1 MIERRTPGLL
11 LICMVVLCALALPAV
26 ATAQAHPKAHSPR
39 PIRIRVD
46 SVLGANTGKGM
57 DAQLASTVIGSRL
70 KALFEYSTYQ
80 LVQHQQQQTH
90 CGRMVAF
97 QIPGGRILHIVPRAV
112 VDNMISM
119 ELVLFE
125 GTRPLMTTDLKLMNH
140 AVLIVGGPRYHQG
153 MLITLISTDA
163 PEDPDSHPDTHRKSR
178 RAAPP
183 SPSAPDANTI
193 PAESPSSP
201 QN

>member
-11 LICMVVLCALALPAV
+11 LTIVVLCVLALPAV
-26 ATAQAHPKAHSPR
+26 AAAQTHPKAHSPR
-39 PIRIRVD
+39 AIRIRVD

-57 DAQLASTVIGSRL
+57 DAQLASTVIGNRL
-70 KALFEYSTYQ
+70 KTLFEYSTYQ
-80 LVQHQQQQTH
+80 LVQHQEQETH

-97 QIPGGRILHIVPRAV
+97 QIPGGRILHIVPRSV

-153 MLITLISTDA
+153 MLITMISTDA
-163 PEDPDSHPDTHRKSR
+163 PDTHPDPHRRSH
-178 RAAPP
+178 RAAPQ